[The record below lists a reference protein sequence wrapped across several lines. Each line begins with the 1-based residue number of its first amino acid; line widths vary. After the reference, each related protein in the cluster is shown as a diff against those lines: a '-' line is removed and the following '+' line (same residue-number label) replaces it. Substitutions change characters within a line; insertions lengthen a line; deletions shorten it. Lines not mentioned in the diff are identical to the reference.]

1 MGTWR
6 NHRSLKDIRAE
17 VVDGALW
24 ACGFQVSERCG
35 SLTLQAYQ
43 ESELP
48 QKVVSVS
55 SLGMCNQELDSCL
68 AREDIEGIS
77 EPLGGHSGQAAHG
90 HFIVHHQ
97 A

>member
-24 ACGFQVSERCG
+24 AGGFQVSKRYG

-55 SLGMCNQELDSCL
+55 SLGMCNQELDNCF
-68 AREDIEGIS
+68 AREDVEGIS
-77 EPLGGHSGQAAHG
+77 EPLGGHSGQATHG
-90 HFIVHHQ
+90 YFIVHRQ